1 MLAINT
7 SCTAKLNT
15 KKELKMKFA
24 LLLWALSW
32 KMYQKSKTK
41 ASVREH
47 IGDKHIVFQLQTES
61 GWLCRNFTVAN
72 QSITSKWGQHKA
84 PTINIIF
91 ADAAYGAQVLTSEA
105 KRLAF
110 MQGVQ
115 DKKIV
120 VEGDLSLFMWY
131 VELGSLLNN

>member
-1 MLAINT
+1 
-7 SCTAKLNT
+7 
-15 KKELKMKFA
+15 MKFI

-32 KMYQKSKTK
+32 KMYQKSRTK

-47 IGDKHIVFQLQTES
+47 IGNKHIVFQLQTQS
-61 GWLCRNFTVAN
+61 GRICRNFTVAN
-72 QSITSKWGQHKA
+72 QVISSKWGQHNS
-84 PTINIIF
+84 PTIKIIF
-91 ADAAYGAQVLTSEA
+91 ADAAYGTQVLTSES

-115 DKKIV
+115 DKKII